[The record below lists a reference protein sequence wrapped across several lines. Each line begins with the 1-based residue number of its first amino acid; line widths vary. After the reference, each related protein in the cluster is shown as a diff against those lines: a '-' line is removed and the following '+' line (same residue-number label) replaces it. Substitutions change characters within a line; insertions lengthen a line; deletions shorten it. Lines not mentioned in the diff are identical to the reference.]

1 MIFVM
6 PYWQLSCTGTKI
18 FRPVHELYSHYPVNL
33 ILSLKKWHDNII
45 TPRYL
50 FLLTIYVTIII
61 MIDYKPAPNC
71 KSDDAN
77 TAFLQTN
84 FTVKFQRPNQ
94 TKHNKELETKAS
106 LRTSKAMQYRQD
118 IVTRICCYT

>member
-1 MIFVM
+1 
-6 PYWQLSCTGTKI
+6 
-18 FRPVHELYSHYPVNL
+18 
-33 ILSLKKWHDNII
+33 
-45 TPRYL
+45 
-50 FLLTIYVTIII
+50 

-106 LRTSKAMQYRQD
+106 PRRQCS
-118 IVTRICCYT
+118 TGRILSRAFAAIRERC